1 MQRMK
6 NQMSVAV
13 RQKARQQTWLMIQN
27 FWMVIE
33 RLAMQTQVAR
43 TAVRTS
49 IGRERR

>member
-1 MQRMK
+1 MK
-6 NQMSVAV
+6 SQISVAV
-13 RQKARQQTWLMIQN
+13 RQKAQQQTWLMIQN

-33 RLAMQTQVAR
+33 HLVMQTQVVQ